1 MDKTK
6 KIIEISKKIL
16 KDFNREYEED
26 SFTIFKPEEIKNRK
40 FSRTYPYDVWEILI
54 RVPQEQFGGTGV
66 FSIYFKDET
75 MEPFKFHDGGAPG
88 RVPDLEILK
97 KNGKYVI
104 GDEWKNE

>member
-16 KDFNREYEED
+16 KDFNRVFFED
-26 SFTIFKPEEIKNRK
+26 TFKVFSPQDIKDWGHNFNFDAWK
-40 FSRTYPYDVWEILI
+40 VFVDV
-54 RVPQEQFGGTGV
+54 PNEQFGGQAP
-66 FSIYFKDET
+66 FSICFKDET
-75 MEPFKFHDGGAPG
+75 MEPFMFHDGGTEG
-88 RVPDLEILK
+88 RTPNLEILK